1 MTDDAPSSGRPPGA
15 TGGGAASQYVVDEM
29 LRDGTRLHIRAIRP
43 DDKAALL
50 AFFGRLS
57 REAIYYRFLGAKKR
71 LTASEL
77 AYLTELDFHRK
88 AALVASLD
96 NDGEKRI
103 VGVGRYTCPPG
114 GPDDRAE
121 VALTVEDALQGR
133 GIGTLL
139 LKHLMRV
146 AAAEGVTR
154 FDAYLFADNHR
165 MVHLLEKTGRV
176 THRSVEG
183 GLCHLAVSLIE
194 PAAR

>member
-1 MTDDAPSSGRPPGA
+1 MKDDRIPSSSSPA
-15 TGGGAASQYVVDEM
+15 TTGGVGSHYEVDEV
-29 LRDGTRLHIRAIRP
+29 LRDGRRLHIRAIRP
-43 DDKAALL
+43 DDKSALL
-50 AFFGRLS
+50 SFFGRLS

-96 NDGEKRI
+96 DEEQKRI

-139 LKHLMRV
+139 LKHLVRV
-146 AAAEGVTR
+146 AAAEGVSR
-154 FDAYLFADNHR
+154 FDAFLFADNHR

-176 THRSVEG
+176 IERSTEG
-183 GLCHLAVSLIE
+183 GLCHIAISLLD
-194 PAAR
+194 PASS